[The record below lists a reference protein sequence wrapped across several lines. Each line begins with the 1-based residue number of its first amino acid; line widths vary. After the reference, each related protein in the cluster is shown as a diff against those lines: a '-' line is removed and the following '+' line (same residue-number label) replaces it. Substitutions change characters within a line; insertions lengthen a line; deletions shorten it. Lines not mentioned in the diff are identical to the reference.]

1 MVVSPVPIVVRKTL
15 LRKPVADPDAFYNVI
30 LVGVPTKVFYPVIP
44 RSTQPVA
51 SDSPRRSGAYEGFKN
66 QMRDLTGPPPVLSPS

>member
-1 MVVSPVPIVVRKTL
+1 MVVTPVPVVIRKTF

-30 LVGVPTKVFYPVIP
+30 LVGVPTKVFYSVIP
-44 RSTQPVA
+44 RPAQPVA

-66 QMRDLTGPPPVLSPS
+66 QMRDLTRPPPVLSST